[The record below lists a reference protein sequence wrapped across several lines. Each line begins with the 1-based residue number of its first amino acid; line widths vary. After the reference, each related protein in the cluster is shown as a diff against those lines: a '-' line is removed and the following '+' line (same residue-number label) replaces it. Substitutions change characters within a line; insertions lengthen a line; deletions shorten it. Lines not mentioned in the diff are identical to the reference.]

1 MEFLVRSWTHA
12 STLQRLQNSQI
23 S

>member
-1 MEFLVRSWTHA
+1 MEFLVGSWTHA

>member
-1 MEFLVRSWTHA
+1 MEFLVGSWTHA

-23 S
+23 F